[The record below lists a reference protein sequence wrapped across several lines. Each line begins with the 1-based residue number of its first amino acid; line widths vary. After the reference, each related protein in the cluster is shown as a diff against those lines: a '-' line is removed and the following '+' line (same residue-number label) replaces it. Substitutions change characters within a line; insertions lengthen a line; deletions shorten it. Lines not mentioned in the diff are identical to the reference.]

1 VVGDPVEGVGK
12 PCLRIDAVQ
21 FGGFNQGIDDGCGFA
36 ATFRSDEHV
45 IFATYGDAAHGPFG
59 CLIVEFKEP
68 VIQISAQALHAG
80 ESITNGV
87 GQGGLARQLGQFA
100 YRGLCCPCIGLW
112 AAFASRVWWSE
123 MILTGVRQ
131 DYLDVSR
138 LDGRQNTSLI
148 KES

>member
-1 VVGDPVEGVGK
+1 MSIRAAQNLSYHIGLDQHDGQQIHSLQNRFCSLK
-12 PCLRIDAVQ
+12 KWIC
-21 FGGFNQGIDDGCGFA
+21 FG
-36 ATFRSDEHV
+36 
-45 IFATYGDAAHGPFG
+45 P
-59 CLIVEFKEP
+59 
-68 VIQISAQALHAG
+68 
-80 ESITNGV
+80 
-87 GQGGLARQLGQFA
+87 

-112 AAFASRVWWSE
+112 AVFASRVWWSE